1 MHHFLRENA
10 SDGRCAQHLLIA
22 GRFLIDRDMMK
33 KDLREAAGLSTN
45 VIAKLGRNEYVS
57 TEALA
62 KICKTLYCEMN
73 DILDL
78 VDDEDEIDKNK

>member
-1 MHHFLRENA
+1 MGISYKKLWKM
-10 SDGRCAQHLLIA
+10 
-22 GRFLIDRDMMK
+22 LIDRDMMK

-62 KICKTLYCEMN
+62 KICKTLHCEMN